1 MLNDISITL
10 KKGEHLTIV
19 GKIGSGKTSLLF
31 SLMDETVHKSGKHQ
45 IKGRVAYVE
54 QEPFIM
60 AGSIKDNICFG
71 LEYAECRFRKAVTSA
86 MLMDDLPLFNRGW
99 DT

>member
-1 MLNDISITL
+1 MSQDQTVRKKSFKRALTLEEISSNVLNDISITL

-54 QEPFIM
+54 
-60 AGSIKDNICFG
+60 
-71 LEYAECRFRKAVTSA
+71 
-86 MLMDDLPLFNRGW
+86 
-99 DT
+99 

>member
-54 QEPFIM
+54 
-60 AGSIKDNICFG
+60 
-71 LEYAECRFRKAVTSA
+71 
-86 MLMDDLPLFNRGW
+86 
-99 DT
+99 